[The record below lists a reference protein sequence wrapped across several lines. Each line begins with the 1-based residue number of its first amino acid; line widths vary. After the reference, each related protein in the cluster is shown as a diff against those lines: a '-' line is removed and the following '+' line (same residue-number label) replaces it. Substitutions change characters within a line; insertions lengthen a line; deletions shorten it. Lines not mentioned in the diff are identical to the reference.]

1 MNPVGVLA
9 AIAFILSLAL
19 VKLLIGQFQ
28 QQLIDL
34 PNERS
39 SHTRPTPRGG
49 GLGFILSFYI
59 ILGLSNFLNPSPQP
73 ISNLIWLSLL
83 PLVVIGF
90 IDDWKNLPASIRY
103 LVQISVSTIAV
114 TQLGAFPLFPDQAS
128 HLILNLG
135 AIALTTIG
143 MTALINFYNFM
154 DGLDGLIA
162 GTAIVQLSFCALWSN
177 DPTLLILIAA
187 IGGFLIWNWHPAKIF
202 MGDSGSTF
210 IGATIAIAILSKS
223 TTPTDAWAALSITLP
238 ITIDT
243 IYTLIRRLLR
253 RENIFQAHRSHLFQR
268 LHQAGWSHAQ
278 VSGLYITASLL
289 LGLSLLKFSPVA
301 IVINVIGASL
311 TLVGTEFYLQLRH
324 PNPEITSSHIDS

>member
-1 MNPVGVLA
+1 MNLVGVLA

-28 QQLIDL
+28 QKLIDL

-49 GLGFILSFYI
+49 GLGFILSFYT
-59 ILGLSNFLNPSPQP
+59 ILGFSNFLNPSPQP

-83 PLVVIGF
+83 PLVVMGF

-103 LVQISVSTIAV
+103 LVQISVAAIAV
-114 TQLGAFPLFPDQAS
+114 TQLGAFPLFPDQTS
-128 HLILNLG
+128 HLFLNLG

-162 GTAIVQLSFCALWSN
+162 GTAIVQLSVCAIWSN
-177 DPTLLILIAA
+177 NPTLWILVTA
-187 IGGFLIWNWHPAKIF
+187 IGGFLIWNWNPAKIF

-210 IGATIAIAILSKS
+210 IGAVVAIALLSKN
-223 TTPTDAWAALSITLP
+223 TTPSDAWATLTLTLP
-238 ITIDT
+238 ITLDT
-243 IYTLIRRLLR
+243 IYTLIRRLMR
-253 RENIFQAHRSHLFQR
+253 HENIFQAHRSHLFQR
-268 LHQAGWSHAQ
+268 LHQSGWSHAQ
-278 VSGLYITASLL
+278 VSSLYIVASLT
-289 LGLSLLKFSPVA
+289 LSLTLLNLGA
-301 IVINVIGASL
+301 IAGWVNLIGASL
-311 TLVGTEFYLQLRH
+311 SLIAIELYLH
-324 PNPEITSSHIDS
+324 SKAIKN